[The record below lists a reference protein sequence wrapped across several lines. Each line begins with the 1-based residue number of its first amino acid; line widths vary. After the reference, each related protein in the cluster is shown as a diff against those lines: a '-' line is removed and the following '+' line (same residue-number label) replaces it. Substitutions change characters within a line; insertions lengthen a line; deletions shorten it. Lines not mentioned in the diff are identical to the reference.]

1 MKIHKQNSSVEWIKS
16 TTRLKVIQDFGNGVG
31 DTLREIFSFGHATT
45 WTYNGNEKYE
55 DDVRRG
61 KIKIQ
66 KNALGTNY
74 VEADGLQYLHQ
85 GEAIIP
91 KKYNQPY
98 QPGGMSAEERAYMDR
113 MIVTMN
119 KLDGTISQGINIRG
133 EFRQR
138 GNDLVATVEKARNRN
153 GNQPLNNAAFAR

>member
-1 MKIHKQNSSVEWIKS
+1 MKATK
-16 TTRLKVIQDFGNGVG
+16 DFGNGVG

-55 DDVRRG
+55 DAVRNK

-98 QPGGMSAEERAYMDR
+98 QPQNNAGMENAINNLVQQVAQ
-113 MIVTMN
+113 
-119 KLDGTISQGINIRG
+119 ISNQVNQGIPVKG
-133 EFRQR
+133 QFVQR
-138 GNDLVATVEKARNRN
+138 GSDLVATVERANNRMKN
-153 GNQPLNNAAFAR
+153 NVLNNRVYAR